1 MPKLPVSKSKA
12 AESPVLSHDINL
24 IDTPGHADFTF
35 EVVRSLR
42 ILDGAICIL
51 DGVAGVEAQTE
62 KVWHQAA
69 KYNIPR
75 IIYINKLDRDG
86 ASFAGAVQD
95 IALRL
100 KIWPAVCQ
108 IPWWEGGNG
117 RFMGVGDA
125 ITLRAYQWGE
135 GGDGKEFAVF
145 QIKDLTMA
153 PAFAEEITRARIA
166 LVELLSEHDDNM
178 VEKYIEHDEDH
189 LAIPAKDILAS
200 LRKCVI
206 NESAKIVPI
215 FAGASF
221 RNIGVQ
227 PLLDA
232 VVQLLPA
239 PTETPIPAVS
249 LGNISG
255 NLHDLLDGR
264 LIDKHSRSTPK
275 KAITTSKKIR
285 TSLIQNLEACALA
298 FKVVHDPRRGALVY
312 IRVYSGKLKRNT
324 LLFNTN
330 LQVSER
336 AQRLLKMYA
345 SDSVEVAEISAGQI
359 GVIPGLKHART
370 GDTLISYTGI
380 TPKSKPPAPLDLLQ
394 LRPIEVPPAV
404 FFAGIEPNSL
414 GDQKAV
420 AAALTLLIREDPS
433 LQLSVDED
441 SGQTLLSGM
450 GEFHLEIAG
459 GRLIN
464 DLKAKASMG
473 KIEIAY
479 REAILQPSRQE
490 FHLFDKEIAGKR
502 TKAGCIASVTSVS
515 DTSFATKEPSE
526 SDDFTILQDGN
537 QITIS
542 ICAGDISS
550 DHATTPTEN
559 LLPPHLPLTTVYT
572 SLVSGALA
580 ALGRGIIH
588 SFPVRNT
595 HVHLT
600 LDPTSHLFPEST
612 PVALSSAARVATKAA
627 LQATASEAGSALLE
641 LVMNVTISVD
651 EASLGAVS
659 SDISSARGGHIVSLD
674 DAPAAGDGEDG
685 VSRIDVSK
693 VYAPPDPFAST
704 PSFSSSSSEEG
715 VSNIDSTRLRTITAR
730 VPLKE
735 MVGYLKYLRSLTGGR
750 GTFVMSPDRFERV
763 VGQREKSLLKEL
775 RGY

>member
-1 MPKLPVSKSKA
+1 MSVSKSKA
-12 AESPVLSHDINL
+12 AESLVLSHDINL

-86 ASFAGAVQD
+86 ASFARAVQD
-95 IALRL
+95 VALRL
-100 KIWPAVCQ
+100 KTWPAVCQ

-117 RFMGVGDA
+117 RFKGVGDA

-145 QIKDLTMA
+145 QIKDLASA
-153 PAFAEEITRARIA
+153 PAFADEIKRARIA
-166 LVELLSEHDDNM
+166 LVELLSEHDDGM
-178 VEKYIEHDEDH
+178 VEKFIEYDEDH
-189 LAIPAKDILAS
+189 LVIPAEKILAS
-200 LRKCVI
+200 LRKCLI
-206 NESAKIVPI
+206 NNSKIVPI

-232 VVQLLPA
+232 VVQLLPS
-239 PTETPIPAVS
+239 PTETPTPAVS
-249 LGNISG
+249 LGKVSG
-255 NLHDLLDGR
+255 NLKDLLDGR
-264 LIDKHSRSTPK
+264 LIAEQSRPTSK
-275 KAITTSKKIR
+275 KAVTTSKRPK

-330 LQVSER
+330 LQISER

-345 SDSVEVAEISAGQI
+345 SDSVEIAEISEGQI
-359 GVIPGLKHART
+359 GVIPGLKYART
-370 GDTLISYTGI
+370 GDTLISYTGL
-380 TPKSKPPAPLDLLQ
+380 TQKSKPPAPLDLLQ

-404 FFAGIEPNSL
+404 FFAGIETNSL

-420 AAALTLLIREDPS
+420 AAALALLIREDPS

-479 REAILQPSRQE
+479 REAILQPSREE
-490 FHLFDKEIAGKR
+490 FYLFDKEIAGKR
-502 TKAGCIASVTSVS
+502 SKAGCIASVTSVS
-515 DTSFATKEPSE
+515 DTNSATTKLSG
-526 SDDFTILQDGN
+526 SDDFTHSQDGN

-542 ICAGDISS
+542 IRTGGSFS
-550 DHATTPTEN
+550 DHATSPIEN
-559 LLPPHLPLTTVYT
+559 FLPPNISVTTVYT

-580 ALGRGIIH
+580 ALGRGISH

-612 PVALSSAARVATKAA
+612 PLALSSAARMATKAA
-627 LQATASEAGSALLE
+627 LQATTSETGSALLE
-641 LVMNVTISVD
+641 LVMNVIISVD

-659 SDISSARGGHIVSLD
+659 SDISSSRGGHIVSLD
-674 DAPAAGDGEDG
+674 DAPAVAGGSEGDM
-685 VSRIDVSK
+685 SRIDISK
-693 VYAPPDPFAST
+693 VYTPPDPFEST
-704 PSFSSSSSEEG
+704 LSSFSSSEEG
-715 VSNIDSTRLRTITAR
+715 GSDIDSTRLRTITAR

-763 VGQREKSLLKEL
+763 LGQREKSLLKEL

>member
-1 MPKLPVSKSKA
+1 MSVSKSKT
-12 AESPVLSHDINL
+12 AESLSLSHDINL

-69 KYNIPR
+69 EYDIPR

-86 ASFAGAVQD
+86 ASFARAVQD
-95 IALRL
+95 VAIRL

-117 RFMGVGDA
+117 RFKGVGDA

-135 GGDGKEFAVF
+135 GGDGKEFAVL
-145 QIKDLTMA
+145 QLKDLASA
-153 PAFAEEITRARIA
+153 PAFADEIKRARIA
-166 LVELLSEHDDNM
+166 LVELLSEHDDGM
-178 VEKYIEHDEDH
+178 VEKYIEYEEDH
-189 LAIPAKDILAS
+189 LAIPAEEILAS
-200 LRKCVI
+200 LRKCLI
-206 NESAKIVPI
+206 KNSSKIVPI

-232 VVQLLPA
+232 VVQLLPS

-249 LGNISG
+249 LGKISG
-255 NLHDLLDGR
+255 NLKDLLAGR
-264 LIDKHSRSTPK
+264 LIAEQSRPTSK
-275 KAITTSKKIR
+275 KAVTTSKRPK

-312 IRVYSGKLKRNT
+312 IRVYSGKLTRNT

-345 SDSVEVAEISAGQI
+345 SESVEVAEISAGQI
-359 GVIPGLKHART
+359 GVIPGLKYART
-370 GDTLISYTGI
+370 GDTLISYTGS

-420 AAALTLLIREDPS
+420 AAALALLIREDPS

-479 REAILQPSRQE
+479 REAILQPSGEE
-490 FHLFDKEIAGKR
+490 FYLFDKEIAGKR
-502 TKAGCIASVTSVS
+502 SKAGCIASVKSVS
-515 DTSFATKEPSE
+515 DINPVTNEPSG
-526 SDDFTILQDGN
+526 SDDFIFSQDGN

-542 ICAGDISS
+542 IRIGGSSS
-550 DHATTPTEN
+550 DHATSPIEN
-559 LLPPHLPLTTVYT
+559 LLPQNLSLTTVYT

-580 ALGRGIIH
+580 ALGRGISH

-595 HVHLT
+595 HVRLT

-612 PVALSSAARVATKAA
+612 PLALSSASRMATKAA
-627 LQATASEAGSALLE
+627 LQATTSETGSALLE
-641 LVMNVTISVD
+641 LVMNVIISVD
-651 EASLGAVS
+651 EASLGAVA
-659 SDISSARGGHIVSLD
+659 SDISSSRGGHIVSLD
-674 DAPAAGDGEDG
+674 DAPAAAGGSEWDRA
-685 VSRIDVSK
+685 RIDISK
-693 VYAPPDPFAST
+693 VYTPPDPFAST
-704 PSFSSSSSEEG
+704 LSSSSSSSEEG
-715 VSNIDSTRLRTITAR
+715 NSNKDSTRLRKITAR

>member
-1 MPKLPVSKSKA
+1 M
-12 AESPVLSHDINL
+12 
-24 IDTPGHADFTF
+24 
-35 EVVRSLR
+35 
-42 ILDGAICIL
+42 
-51 DGVAGVEAQTE
+51 EAQTE

-86 ASFAGAVQD
+86 ASFARAVQD
-95 IALRL
+95 VALRL
-100 KIWPAVCQ
+100 KVWPAVCQ

-117 RFMGVGDA
+117 RFIGVGDA

-135 GGDGKEFAVF
+135 GGDGKEFAVL
-145 QIKDLTMA
+145 QIKDLTTSR
-153 PAFAEEITRARIA
+153 AFAEEIIRARIA
-166 LVELLSEHDDNM
+166 LVELLSEHDDGM
-178 VEKYIEHDEDH
+178 VEKYIDYDEDH
-189 LAIPAKDILAS
+189 LAIPAEDILAS

-206 NESAKIVPI
+206 SNSPKIVPI

-249 LGNISG
+249 LGKISG
-255 NLHDLLDGR
+255 NLKNLLDGS
-264 LIDKHSRSTPK
+264 LIAEQSQSTPK
-275 KAITTSKKIR
+275 KAVVTSKKPT

-312 IRVYSGKLKRNT
+312 IRVYSGKLKRNI

-359 GVIPGLKHART
+359 GVIPGLKYART
-370 GDTLISYTGI
+370 GDTLISYTGLN
-380 TPKSKPPAPLDLLQ
+380 PKSKPPAPLDLLK
-394 LRPIEVPPAV
+394 LRPIEVPPSV

-420 AAALTLLIREDPS
+420 AAALALLIREDPS

-464 DLKAKASMG
+464 DLKAKATMG

-490 FHLFDKEIAGKR
+490 FRLFEKEIAGKR
-502 TKAGCIASVTSVS
+502 TKAGCVASVTSVS
-515 DTSFATKEPSE
+515 DTNSATNEPSE
-526 SDDFTILQDGN
+526 SDDFTISQDGN

-542 ICAGDISS
+542 IRAGDSSS
-550 DHATTPTEN
+550 DHATPMEN
-559 LLPPHLPLTTVYT
+559 LLPPNLPLTIIYT

-580 ALGRGIIH
+580 ALGRGITH

-600 LDPTSHLFPEST
+600 LDPMTHLFPEST
-612 PVALSSAARVATKAA
+612 PVALSSAARMATKAV

-641 LVMNVTISVD
+641 LVMNVIISVD
-651 EASLGAVS
+651 EGSLGAVS

-674 DAPAAGDGEDG
+674 DATTGGEDDM
-685 VSRIDVSK
+685 SRIDVSK
-693 VYAPPDPFAST
+693 VYTPPDPFAST
-704 PSFSSSSSEEG
+704 LPSSSEG

>member
-1 MPKLPVSKSKA
+1 MPVAKSKA
-12 AESPVLSHDINL
+12 AETPFLSHDINL
-24 IDTPGHADFTF
+24 IDTPGHADFMF

-42 ILDGAICIL
+42 ILDGAVCIL

-86 ASFAGAVQD
+86 ASFARAVQD
-95 IALRL
+95 VALRL

-125 ITLRAYQWGE
+125 ITLRAYQWEE
-135 GGDGKEFAVF
+135 GGDGKEFAVL
-145 QIKDLTMA
+145 QINDLTMA
-153 PAFAEEITRARIA
+153 PVFAEEITRARIA
-166 LVELLSEHDDNM
+166 LVELLSEHDDGM
-178 VEKYIEHDEDH
+178 VEKFIEYDENH

-206 NESAKIVPI
+206 NNSAKIVPI

-249 LGNISG
+249 LGKTSG
-255 NLHDLLDGR
+255 NLKDLLDGR
-264 LIDKHSRSTPK
+264 LIAEQSRSTPK
-275 KAITTSKKIR
+275 KAITTSKR
-285 TSLIQNLEACALA
+285 PGASLVQNLEACALA

-345 SDSVEVAEISAGQI
+345 SDSIEVTEISAGQI
-359 GVIPGLKHART
+359 GVIPGLKYART
-370 GDTLISYTGI
+370 GDTLISYAGL

-404 FFAGIEPNSL
+404 FFAGIEPDSL

-420 AAALTLLIREDPS
+420 AAALALLIREDPS

-459 GRLIN
+459 ARLIN

-502 TKAGCIASVTSVS
+502 SKAGCIASVTSIS
-515 DTSFATKEPSE
+515 DTNSATNEPSE
-526 SDDFTILQDGN
+526 SDGFTLSQDGN

-542 ICAGDISS
+542 IRAGDISP
-550 DHATTPTEN
+550 DHTTTIEN
-559 LLPPHLPLTTVYT
+559 LLPPHLPLATVYT
-572 SLVSGALA
+572 SLAGGALA
-580 ALGRGIIH
+580 ALGRGITH
-588 SFPVRNT
+588 SFPIRNT

-600 LDPTSHLFPEST
+600 LDPTTHLFPEST
-612 PVALSSAARVATKAA
+612 PVALSSAARMATKAA
-627 LQATASEAGSALLE
+627 LQGTASEAGSALLE

-674 DAPAAGDGEDG
+674 DAPAAGGGEDDIP
-685 VSRIDVSK
+685 RIDVSK
-693 VYAPPDPFAST
+693 VYTPPDPFAST
-704 PSFSSSSSEEG
+704 LPSSYSNEEG

-750 GTFVMSPDRFERV
+750 GTFVMSPDRFEPV

>member
-1 MPKLPVSKSKA
+1 MSVSKSKA
-12 AESPVLSHDINL
+12 AESPLRSHEINL

-35 EVVRSLR
+35 EVLRSLR

-69 KYNIPR
+69 KYNIPI
-75 IIYINKLDRDG
+75 IIYVNKLDRDG
-86 ASFAGAVQD
+86 ASFARAVQD
-95 IALRL
+95 VALRL
-100 KIWPAVCQ
+100 KVWPAVCQ

-135 GGDGKEFAVF
+135 GGDGREFAVL
-145 QIKDLTMA
+145 QIKDLATA
-153 PAFAEEITRARIA
+153 PAFADEIKRARIA
-166 LVELLSEHDDNM
+166 LVELLSEHDDCM
-178 VEKYIEHDEDH
+178 VEKYIEYDEDH
-189 LAIPAKDILAS
+189 LAIPAEDILAS

-206 NESAKIVPI
+206 NNSSKIVPI

-232 VVQLLPA
+232 VVQLLPSPA
-239 PTETPIPAVS
+239 ETPIPAVS
-249 LGNISG
+249 LGKISG
-255 NLHDLLDGR
+255 NLKDLLDGR
-264 LIDKHSRSTPK
+264 LIAEQSRP
-275 KAITTSKKIR
+275 TSKKSVSTSKKPM
-285 TSLIQNLEACALA
+285 TSLVQNLEACALA
-298 FKVVHDPRRGALVY
+298 FKVVHDSRRGALVY

-359 GVIPGLKHART
+359 GVIPGLKYART
-370 GDTLISYTGI
+370 GDTLISCTGL

-404 FFAGIEPNSL
+404 FFAGIEPHSL

-420 AAALTLLIREDPS
+420 AAALALLIREDPS
-433 LQLSVDED
+433 LQISVDED

-450 GEFHLEIAG
+450 GEFHLEIIG

-479 REAILQPSRQE
+479 REAILQPSREE
-490 FHLFDKEIAGKR
+490 FQLFDKEIAGKR
-502 TKAGCIASVTSVS
+502 SKAGCIASVTSVS
-515 DTSFATKEPSE
+515 DIATNESSG
-526 SDDFTILQDGN
+526 SDDFPISQDGN

-542 ICAGDISS
+542 IRAGGGSS
-550 DHATTPTEN
+550 DHATSPTEN
-559 LLPPHLPLTTVYT
+559 LLPPNLPPTTVYS

-580 ALGRGIIH
+580 ALGRGITH
-588 SFPVRNT
+588 SFPVRKA

-600 LDPTSHLFPEST
+600 LDPTSHLFPESDL
-612 PVALSSAARVATKAA
+612 VALSSAARMATEAA

-674 DAPAAGDGEDG
+674 DTPAAPGGSEDY
-685 VSRIDVSK
+685 VSRIDISK
-693 VYAPPDPFAST
+693 VYTPPDPFAST
-704 PSFSSSSSEEG
+704 HSSSSSSIEG
-715 VSNIDSTRLRTITAR
+715 LSNIDSTRLRTITAR

>member
-1 MPKLPVSKSKA
+1 MPVSKPKA
-12 AESPVLSHDINL
+12 VESPVLPHDINL
-24 IDTPGHADFTF
+24 IDTPGHADFMF

-42 ILDGAICIL
+42 VLDGVICIL

-69 KYNIPR
+69 KYDIPR

-86 ASFAGAVQD
+86 ASFARAVQAV
-95 IALRL
+95 ALRL
-100 KIWPAVCQ
+100 RIWPAVCQ

-125 ITLRAYQWGE
+125 ITLQAYQWGE
-135 GGDGKEFAVF
+135 GGDGKEFAVVD
-145 QIKDLTMA
+145 INALATA
-153 PAFAEEITRARIA
+153 PVFAEEIRRARIA
-166 LVELLSEHDDNM
+166 LVELLSEHDDGM
-178 VEKYIEHDEDH
+178 VEKYIEYNEDH
-189 LAIPAKDILAS
+189 LVIPAKDILAS

-206 NESAKIVPI
+206 NHSAKIAPI

-239 PTETPIPAVS
+239 PTETPIPPVS
-249 LGNISG
+249 LGKVPG
-255 NLHDLLDGR
+255 NLKDLLDGR
-264 LIDKHSRSTPK
+264 LIAEQSRSTPK
-275 KAITTSKKIR
+275 KAITLSKKPE

-312 IRVYSGKLKRNT
+312 IRVYSGKLKRNI

-359 GVIPGLKHART
+359 GVIPGLKYART
-370 GDTLISYTGI
+370 GDTLISYTGL
-380 TPKSKPPAPLDLLQ
+380 TPKSKPPAPLNLLQ

-404 FFAGIEPNSL
+404 FFVGIEPNSL

-433 LQLSVDED
+433 LQLSIDED

-479 REAILQPSRQE
+479 RETILQPSRNE
-490 FHLFDKEIAGKR
+490 FHFYDKEIAGKR
-502 TKAGCIASVTSVS
+502 GKAGCFASVRLLSDSNSVTS
-515 DTSFATKEPSE
+515 EPSE
-526 SDDFTILQDGN
+526 GDDFTFSQDGN

-542 ICAGDISS
+542 AQAGDSSS
-550 DHATTPTEN
+550 DHTTNPLEN
-559 LLPPHLPLTTVYT
+559 LLPQHLPLTTAYT

-580 ALGRGIIH
+580 ALGRGITH

-595 HVHLT
+595 HVQLT
-600 LDPTSHLFPEST
+600 LDPSIHLFPETT
-612 PVALSSAARVATKAA
+612 PVALSSAARMATKAA
-627 LQATASEAGSALLE
+627 LQATAFEAGTALLE
-641 LVMNVTISVD
+641 LVMNVIISVD
-651 EASLGAVS
+651 EASLGVVS

-674 DAPAAGDGEDG
+674 DAPAADGGQDEM
-685 VSRIDVSK
+685 SRIDISK

-704 PSFSSSSSEEG
+704 LLSSSSEG

-735 MVGYLKYLRSLTGGR
+735 MVGYLKHLRSLTGGR

>member
-1 MPKLPVSKSKA
+1 MSVSKSKA
-12 AESPVLSHDINL
+12 TESPVLSHDINL

-75 IIYINKLDRDG
+75 IIYINKLDREG
-86 ASFAGAVQD
+86 ASFARAVQD
-95 IALRL
+95 VALRL

-117 RFMGVGDA
+117 RFKGVGDA

-135 GGDGKEFAVF
+135 GGDGKEFAVI
-145 QIKDLTMA
+145 QIKDLATA
-153 PAFAEEITRARIA
+153 PAFADEIKKARIA
-166 LVELLSEHDDNM
+166 LVELLSEHDDGM
-178 VEKYIEHDEDH
+178 VEKYIEYDGDH
-189 LAIPAKDILAS
+189 LVIPAEEILAS
-200 LRKCVI
+200 LRKCLI
-206 NESAKIVPI
+206 NNSSKIVPI

-232 VVQLLPA
+232 VVQLLPS

-249 LGNISG
+249 LGKITG
-255 NLHDLLDGR
+255 NLKDLLDGR
-264 LIDKHSRSTPK
+264 LIAEQSRPTSK
-275 KAITTSKKIR
+275 KAVTTSKKPI

-312 IRVYSGKLKRNT
+312 IRVYSGKLRRNT

-330 LQVSER
+330 LQMSER

-359 GVIPGLKHART
+359 GVIPGLKYART
-370 GDTLISYTGI
+370 GDTLISYTGL

-404 FFAGIEPNSL
+404 FFAGIETNSL

-420 AAALTLLIREDPS
+420 AAALALLIREDPS
-433 LQLSVDED
+433 LQISVDED

-479 REAILQPSRQE
+479 REAILLPSREE
-490 FHLFDKEIAGKR
+490 FYLFDKEIAGKR
-502 TKAGCIASVTSVS
+502 SKAGCIASVNLLS
-515 DTSFATKEPSE
+515 DINSATIEPSG
-526 SDDFTILQDGN
+526 SDNFTLSQDGN

-542 ICAGDISS
+542 IRTDDSSS
-550 DHATTPTEN
+550 DHATSPIEN
-559 LLPPHLPLTTVYT
+559 LLPPNLPLTTVYT
-572 SLVSGALA
+572 SLASGALA
-580 ALGRGIIH
+580 ALGRGISH

-595 HVHLT
+595 HVHLA

-612 PVALSSAARVATKAA
+612 PVALSSAARMATKAA

-641 LVMNVTISVD
+641 LVMNVIISV
-651 EASLGAVS
+651 EEGSLGAVS

-674 DAPAAGDGEDG
+674 DTPAAADGSEGDI
-685 VSRIDVSK
+685 SRIDISK
-693 VYAPPDPFAST
+693 VYTPPDPFAST
-704 PSFSSSSSEEG
+704 LSSSSSHSDEE
-715 VSNIDSTRLRTITAR
+715 VSNINGTRLRTITAR

-735 MVGYLKYLRSLTGGR
+735 MVGYLKYFRSLTGGR

-763 VGQREKSLLKEL
+763 MGQREKSLLKEL

>member
-1 MPKLPVSKSKA
+1 MSVSKSKT
-12 AESPVLSHDINL
+12 AESRFLSHDINL

-69 KYNIPR
+69 EYNIPR

-86 ASFAGAVQD
+86 ASFARSVQD
-95 IALRL
+95 VALRL

-117 RFMGVGDA
+117 RFKGVGDA
-125 ITLRAYQWGE
+125 VTLRAYQWGE
-135 GGDGKEFAVF
+135 GGDGKEFAVL
-145 QIKDLTMA
+145 QLKDLASA
-153 PAFAEEITRARIA
+153 PAFANEIKRARIA
-166 LVELLSEHDDNM
+166 LVELLSEHDDGM
-178 VEKYIEHDEDH
+178 VEKYIEYDEDH
-189 LAIPAKDILAS
+189 LAIPAEEILAS
-200 LRKCVI
+200 LRKCLI
-206 NESAKIVPI
+206 KNSSKIVPI

-232 VVQLLPA
+232 VVQLLPS

-249 LGNISG
+249 LGKISG
-255 NLHDLLDGR
+255 NLKDLLAGR
-264 LIDKHSRSTPK
+264 LIAEQSRP
-275 KAITTSKKIR
+275 TSKKAVITSKR
-285 TSLIQNLEACALA
+285 PKTSLIQNLEACALA

-312 IRVYSGKLKRNT
+312 IRVYSGKLTRNI

-345 SDSVEVAEISAGQI
+345 SESVEVAEISAGQI
-359 GVIPGLKHART
+359 GVIPGLKYART
-370 GDTLISYTGI
+370 GDTLISYTGL
-380 TPKSKPPAPLDLLQ
+380 TPKSKPPAPIDLLQ

-404 FFAGIEPNSL
+404 FFAGIETNSL

-420 AAALTLLIREDPS
+420 AAALALIIREDPS

-479 REAILQPSRQE
+479 REAILQPSGDE
-490 FHLFDKEIAGKR
+490 FYLFDKEIAGKR
-502 TKAGCIASVTSVS
+502 SKAGCIASVTSVS
-515 DTSFATKEPSE
+515 DTNSATNEPSG
-526 SDDFTILQDGN
+526 SDDFIFSQDGN

-542 ICAGDISS
+542 IRTGGSSS
-550 DHATTPTEN
+550 DHATSPIEN
-559 LLPPHLPLTTVYT
+559 LLPPNLSLTTIYT

-580 ALGRGIIH
+580 ALGRGISH

-595 HVHLT
+595 HVNLT

-612 PVALSSAARVATKAA
+612 PLALSSAARLATKAA
-627 LQATASEAGSALLE
+627 LQATTSGTGSALLE
-641 LVMNVTISVD
+641 LVMNVIISVD
-651 EASLGAVS
+651 EASLGAVA
-659 SDISSARGGHIVSLD
+659 SDISSSRGGHIVSLD
-674 DAPAAGDGEDG
+674 EAPAAAGGSEG
-685 VSRIDVSK
+685 NRSRIDISK
-693 VYAPPDPFAST
+693 VYTPPDPFAST
-704 PSFSSSSSEEG
+704 ISSSSEEED
-715 VSNIDSTRLRTITAR
+715 SNLDSTRLRTITAR

-763 VGQREKSLLKEL
+763 VGHREKSLLKEL